1 MSTKKI
7 FIELD
12 FLDAFILGSLLDG
25 IRHHFDDDRIPAKA
39 IDKFQNQVIE
49 LFSEEDLVNA
59 RNEIYND
66 FKKVKS
72 KTQWN

>member
-7 FIELD
+7 FIEID

-25 IRHHFDDDRIPAKA
+25 IRHYFDDDRIPAKA
-39 IDKFQNQVIE
+39 IDKFQNRVIE
-49 LFSEEDLVNA
+49 LFSVEDLVNA
-59 RNEIYND
+59 RIEFYND